1 MNKEYICNL
10 YHHDCECC
18 PYEIDQK
25 DEEGNIVLDCSYEKE
40 IKENDN
46 SSCWKRD

>member
-10 YHHDCECC
+10 YNHDCECC

-40 IKENDN
+40 IKENDVG
-46 SSCWKRD
+46 

>member
-1 MNKEYICNL
+1 MDKEFICNL

-25 DEEGNIVLDCSYEKE
+25 DEEGNIVLDCSYEYHYTSGGGIE
-40 IKENDN
+40 I
-46 SSCWKRD
+46 